1 MNKIA
6 VIYLLRKGNDL
17 SLLKTFLNSYLK
29 YNAGLEHDLII
40 IFKGYQI
47 FDSKNDLESIL
58 SEIKYSSIYIDDIG
72 FDLDAY
78 FNTAKKLHHDYFI
91 FFNSYSKIQ
100 SEKWLIKYY
109 NLCLLDNIGIVGAS
123 GSFESPLRNWK
134 EQYFSKKSFFLKPQI
149 KTLKLFKHF
158 IYLHIYYR
166 NFPNPHIRTNAFM
179 ISSNNLKK
187 IKYKPTLDRS
197 QALLLESGKKS
208 ITNQLIEHN
217 LRPLIV
223 GKDGNGFDIN
233 LWKESN
239 TFRLNNQENLLILDN
254 RTLNYQLQS
263 KEDKKKLSYISWGE

>member
-47 FDSKNDLESIL
+47 FDSKNDFESIL

-91 FFNSYSKIQ
+91 FFNSYSIIQ

-123 GSFESPLRNWK
+123 GSFESPVRNWK
-134 EQYFSKKSFFLKPQI
+134 EEYFSKKSFFLKPQI

-158 IYLHIYYR
+158 IYLNIYYR

-187 IKYKPTLDRS
+187 IKYKPILDRS

-208 ITNQLIEHN
+208 ITNQLIDHN

-239 TFRLNNQENLLILDN
+239 TFRLNNQENLLISDN
-254 RTLNYQLQS
+254 RTLNYELQS
-263 KEDKKKLSYISWGE
+263 KDDKKKLSYISWGE

>member
-29 YNAGLEHDLII
+29 YNAGLKHDLII
-40 IFKGYQI
+40 IFKGFQI

-134 EQYFSKKSFFLKPQI
+134 EQYFSKKIFFLKPQI
-149 KTLKLFKHF
+149 KTIKLFKHL
-158 IYLHIYYR
+158 IYLYIYYR

-187 IKYKPTLDRS
+187 INYKPILNRS

-239 TFRLNNQENLLILDN
+239 TFRLNKQENLLILDN
-254 RTLNYQLQS
+254 RTLNYELQS